1 MYTFAVCLTDWEG
14 TLALLATWLGACA
27 WSVSLFGGGAF
38 VVLDGIDQTLEVGYP
53 QDTNEV
59 AMVLILVQSAV
70 HFAAARAGM
79 AIAAGRGRLHL
90 RRLKYSEPLAYSP
103 RIVPS
108 PIYYL
113 GARTAAAVTDG
124 ALLLSNVFQ
133 PEHGSMLSFE
143 WQSANDLSLSSA
155 CRTLA
160 KHLDI
165 LLMDLSVYDREER
178 TDPLTSW
185 EGLVADYGYEPCNV
199 TNNGCVFGGLVN
211 CRANSTVT
219 GHIAAGDVNVNNG
232 TLWINSGKWSPTWRI
247 NFLLLEQKTVVWQ
260 ATGPGASFRVC
271 HDFSSSEGE
280 AGGSGSGAPP
290 TMGEQR
296 DMRLKE
302 SRLGIKSCHVNGVP
316 NQVWGAACLA
326 ACFGLAALPLALL
339 VALLGNI

>member
-1 MYTFAVCLTDWEG
+1 MYTFAVCLADWEG

-38 VVLDGIDQTLEVGYP
+38 VVLDGIDQSLEVGYP

-79 AIAAGRGRLHL
+79 AIAAGRGRLAL
-90 RRLKYSEPLAYSP
+90 RRRKYSEPLAYSP
-103 RIVPS
+103 RLVPS

-113 GARTAAAVTDG
+113 GARTAAAVMDG
-124 ALLLSNVFQ
+124 ALLLSSVFQ
-133 PEHGSMLSFE
+133 PEDGSVLSFKGT
-143 WQSANDLSLSSA
+143 SANDSSLSSA

-178 TDPLTSW
+178 TDPVTSW
-185 EGLVADYGYEPCNV
+185 RGLVATNGYEPCNV
-199 TNNGCVFGGLVN
+199 TYNGCVFGGPVN

-219 GHIAAGDVNVNNG
+219 GHIAVGNVNVTDG
-232 TLWINSGKWSPTWRI
+232 TLWINSTIWKPDWD
-247 NFLLLEQKTVVWQ
+247 NFTLPEQKTVVWN
-260 ATGPGASFRVC
+260 AAGPDASFRVC
-271 HDFSSSEGE
+271 HDFSGSEGA
-280 AGGSGSGAPP
+280 AGGSGSGSPP

-296 DMRLKE
+296 DVRLE
-302 SRLGIKSCHVNGVP
+302 QSRLGIKSCRVNGVP